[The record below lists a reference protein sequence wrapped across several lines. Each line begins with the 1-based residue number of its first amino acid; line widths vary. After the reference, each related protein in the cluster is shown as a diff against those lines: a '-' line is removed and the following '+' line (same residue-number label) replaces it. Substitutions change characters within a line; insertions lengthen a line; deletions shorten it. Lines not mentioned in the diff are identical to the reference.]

1 MKLVLVSKIIAT
13 AGLLPLLSPAAYAQD
28 GGGASAEEIG
38 EAVGEVALTPLS
50 DLNLRAERVP
60 EALLELDSPYQPIV
74 PRRCS
79 AIGTEVATL
88 DAALG
93 PDADAPPADEDD
105 TLDRVQSGASSIV
118 GGLIP
123 FRSLVRELSG
133 AEDRERRLLELHI
146 RGVARRAYLKGVASA
161 LGCSPP
167 AAPRPYV
174 APPST
179 DE

>member
-1 MKLVLVSKIIAT
+1 MQASHFGYLTVAIMLA
-13 AGLLPLLSPAAYAQD
+13 APALAQD
-28 GGGASAEEIG
+28 GNGTSVEEIG

-50 DLNLRAERVP
+50 DLNLRADRVP
-60 EALLELDSPYQPIV
+60 EVLLDLDSPYQPIAR
-74 PRRCS
+74 RRCS
-79 AIGTEVATL
+79 AIGEEVTML

-93 PDADAPPADEDD
+93 PDADMPQTDGDD
-105 TLDRVQSGASSIV
+105 TLERVQSGASSIV

-161 LGCSPP
+161 LGCNPP

-174 APPST
+174 TPAA
-179 DE
+179 EAE

>member
-1 MKLVLVSKIIAT
+1 MRFLSFSKALFG
-13 AGLLPLLSPAAYAQD
+13 AALLIFAAMPASAQD
-28 GGGASAEEIG
+28 EGGASAEEIG
-38 EAVGEVALTPLS
+38 EAAGEVALTPLS

-60 EALLELDSPYQPIV
+60 EVLLELDSPYQPV
-74 PRRCS
+74 GRRRCS
-79 AIGTEVATL
+79 AIGEEVAML

-93 PDADAPPADEDD
+93 PDADLPQTDDDD
-105 TLDRVQSGASSIV
+105 TLERVQSGASSIV

-146 RGVARRAYLKGVASA
+146 RGVARRAYLKGLGSA

-174 APPST
+174 AA
-179 DE
+179 EAE

>member
-38 EAVGEVALTPLS
+38 EAVGDVALTPLS